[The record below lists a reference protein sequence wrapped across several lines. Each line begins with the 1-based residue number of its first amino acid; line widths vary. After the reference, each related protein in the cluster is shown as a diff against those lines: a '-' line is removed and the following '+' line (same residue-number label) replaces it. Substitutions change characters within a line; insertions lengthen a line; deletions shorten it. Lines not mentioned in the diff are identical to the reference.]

1 MRIPLEDVLCA
12 ALLYRLFSYGRTGRR
27 IAFITF
33 ATVEAAQRAKVT
45 LSAHPEWRSIS
56 FAKVGL

>member
-1 MRIPLEDVLCA
+1 MLSVS
-12 ALLYRLFSYGRTGRR
+12 LLYRLFSYGRTGRR

-56 FAKVGL
+56 FAKV